1 MAAPDLHSPE
11 HPNFPRDA
19 EKLQDPRRPPTDHEQ
34 YILNVVMRFKTLP
47 DFAALPKP
55 TVQEKDDALRRLEEL
70 ERMPKDPISDQDDRV
85 LALAL
90 IIADYPS
97 LFGQMGCYLAAQILS
112 AVKTVETSE
121 FRRAFIREYLPAL
134 PGLRDYLKRL
144 ATLRRR
150 GRSAKYDPNSVP
162 KAAWG
167 TPERRAAAR
176 EQMELVQGL
185 ADYYLMEKYWRM
197 LEIVGSYPDFFTK
210 EQFDQLTANAGIEQT
225 WRAHLAKARDDW
237 NYYKTVVNSGTVV
250 RQVVDSAIGV
260 LREIIRTTFLAD
272 RKSDESA

>member
-1 MAAPDLHSPE
+1 
-11 HPNFPRDA
+11 
-19 EKLQDPRRPPTDHEQ
+19 
-34 YILNVVMRFKTLP
+34 MRFKTLP

-237 NYYKTVVNSGTVV
+237 NYYKTVLNSGTVV